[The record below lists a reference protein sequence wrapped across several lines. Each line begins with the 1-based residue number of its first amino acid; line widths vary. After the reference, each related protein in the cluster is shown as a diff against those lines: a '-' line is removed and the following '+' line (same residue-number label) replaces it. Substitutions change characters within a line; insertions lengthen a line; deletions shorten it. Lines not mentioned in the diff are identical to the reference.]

1 MWSKV
6 CCLSGIK
13 SALEVH
19 LVEYRSLHKGLG
31 STETGRVVMQ
41 RRTGIVLFTNNK
53 HHLTCG
59 VSQKS

>member
-19 LVEYRSLHKGLG
+19 LVEYRSLHEGLG

-41 RRTGIVLFTNNK
+41 RRTGIVFF
-53 HHLTCG
+53 
-59 VSQKS
+59 SQTINII